1 MGVISLVYV
10 TVWAVVM
17 AAFFGLAVLL
27 TMLCVP
33 SWRRSLARHPRKAGA
48 LALICLPVVGI
59 TLWQIISSI
68 ADTIGRNFRLQHD
81 VQVEAL
87 SLPAGTLL
95 HLMALEPLDRN
106 GQPQIHGLASLDT
119 ARFPAPHTLM
129 GAQVTS
135 MQMDGLT
142 SAELRLASD
151 QVIDGWPCAADTL
164 MRVNFDEATRLHPEH
179 WQFGAC
185 TLVGGTQIAGVT
197 WPTDSH
203 VENQGREYSVSHWRK
218 PETISIQGIELSN
231 ATMRLDDHRKLLRWD
246 GQLHNPMTL
255 GEWRYPRD
263 MRVTQNRPRTLMF
276 TSNTSL
282 TAQNLRTGE
291 NLKPNVSILQGFPGG
306 AVRWIKPNAEI
317 DVLDW

>member
-33 SWRRSLARHPRKAGA
+33 SWRRSLLRHPRKGGV
-48 LALICLPVVGI
+48 LALICLPVVGMTI
-59 TLWQIISSI
+59 WQLISSV

-95 HLMALEPLDRN
+95 HLMVLEPLDKD

-119 ARFPAPHTLM
+119 AHFPAPHSLM

-135 MQMDGLT
+135 LQMYGRT
-142 SAELRLASD
+142 TAELRLASD
-151 QVIDGWPCAADTL
+151 QVIDGWPCASGTL
-164 MRVNFDEATRLHPEH
+164 MTVHFDEEFRLHPKR
-179 WQFGAC
+179 WQFGGC
-185 TLVGGTQIAGVT
+185 TLVAGTQIAGVT
-197 WPTDSH
+197 WPADSH
-203 VENQGREYSVSHWRK
+203 VENQGREYSVSHWRRS
-218 PETISIQGIELSN
+218 ESISIQGIELSN

-246 GQLHNPMTL
+246 GQLQKPMTL
-255 GEWRYPRD
+255 GEWQYPREMHVGQD
-263 MRVTQNRPRTLMF
+263 RPRTLMF

-282 TAQNLRTGE
+282 TAQNLRTGDS
-291 NLKPNVSILQGFPGG
+291 LKPNVSILQGIPGD
-306 AVRWIKPNAEI
+306 AVRWIEPNAEI